1 MPKLKP
7 REELEELRDQRRH
20 QAKRRDTYAKKH
32 RTMVARVKRTSGRIK
47 RLRARIMAA
56 SRPVG
61 VAILAAAAI
70 HLGKWETS
78 GSNDAPW
85 LREMEARL
93 VKAGAHIEWMIPGN
107 PYCGMGVMD
116 AVFRATGVLLP
127 DGMVYT
133 PNILGYA
140 GLEFVSKTTGKRYR
154 LVRVSLADAKPGAI
168 VVCDFDGGG
177 ADHVCLARGPLRG
190 GTMPTRDYNTS
201 PTNSGSQSNGGGVYD
216 RTRYAANLLGALEL
230 RPINH

>member
-1 MPKLKP
+1 MKKLRK
-7 REELEELRDQRRH
+7 RLAAWRATRRH

-32 RTMVARVKRTSGRIK
+32 KTMVARVKRTSGRIK
-47 RLRARIMAA
+47 RLRARIIAESA
-56 SRPVG
+56 PVG
-61 VAILAAAAI
+61 EKILGAAA
-70 HLGKWETS
+70 HWLGKWETD
-78 GSNDAPW
+78 GPNDSLW
-85 LREMEARL
+85 LRAMEAML
-93 VKAGAHIEWMIPGN
+93 VKAGAAIAWMIPGQ
-107 PYCGMGVMD
+107 PYCGMGVMA

-154 LVRVSLADAKPGAI
+154 LVRVALANAKPGAI

-190 GTMPTRDYNTS
+190 GTMPTRDFNTS
-201 PTNSGSQSNGGGVYD
+201 PTNAGSQANGGGVYD
-216 RTRYAANLLGALEL
+216 RTRFAADLIGAIEL
-230 RPINH
+230 RPIH